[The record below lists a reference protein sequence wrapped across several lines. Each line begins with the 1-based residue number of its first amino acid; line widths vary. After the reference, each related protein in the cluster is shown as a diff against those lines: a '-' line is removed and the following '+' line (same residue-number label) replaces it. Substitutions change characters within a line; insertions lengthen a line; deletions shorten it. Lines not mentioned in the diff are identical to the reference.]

1 MRGAKRRDGGQTA
14 YAGLYGAVDLGTHN
28 CRLLIAGAGRQKGLR
43 VVDALSCAVRLGEGL
58 AGSGRLSDGAM
69 SRAITALAHCQRRMD
84 RQGVGRVRAVATEAC
99 RSAANRGEFLHRVW
113 AETGLDLQPISPA
126 EESGLTLAGCTP
138 LLDPARPWTLLFDIG
153 GGSTEVIWVEQT
165 GTREGPHIH
174 DLVSLPAGVLTL
186 SETLAGV
193 NGIGTAEHPDVMTAI
208 NDELAA
214 FEDRN
219 RIGQALRRGVV
230 QVIGT
235 SGTVT
240 TLAAVQMGLRRY
252 RRSLVDGIDV
262 DFDRIIELCQRLAAS
277 DRKTRSALPCVG
289 TERADLLGVGC
300 AILAALHRR
309 FPAERLTVADRGI
322 REGILLRMLAE
333 DRAVSLPAPVPASV
347 S

>member
-1 MRGAKRRDGGQTA
+1 
-14 YAGLYGAVDLGTHN
+14 
-28 CRLLIAGAGRQKGLR
+28 
-43 VVDALSCAVRLGEGL
+43 
-58 AGSGRLSDGAM
+58 M
-69 SRAITALAHCQRRMD
+69 SRAIAALAHCQRRLD
-84 RQGVGRVRAVATEAC
+84 RQGVERVRAVATEAC
-99 RSAANRGEFLHRVW
+99 RSAANQGEFLHRVR

-138 LLDPARPWTLLFDIG
+138 LLDSARPWTLLFDIG
-153 GGSTEVIWVEQT
+153 GGSTEVIWVEQS
-165 GTREGPHIH
+165 GTREGPRIH
-174 DLVSLPAGVLTL
+174 DLLSLPAGVLTL
-186 SETLAGV
+186 SETLAG
-193 NGIGTAEHPDVMTAI
+193 GTGTAEHPHIMAAI
-208 NDELAA
+208 DEKLAV

-262 DFDRIIELCQRLAAS
+262 DFGRVIELCHRLAAS

-289 TERADLLGVGC
+289 NERADLLGVGC

-333 DRAVSLPAPVPASV
+333 DRGVSRPAPVPAPV